1 MYCRYKYTR
10 FCTQL
15 LSQRNTASHK
25 SELPLQV
32 ESPLNYYYFFF
43 KSDNIKAASPQ
54 YEYLCDPRQHVNIN
68 KTKHKSICS
77 TSRRAVIHRCFH
89 VVSQTC
95 LSECGEHHNHDRC
108 THLSHGTSPQGLSFL
123 HFPFIVYAV
132 MQCILVVSPA
142 SNLHKVQISATKCK
156 SGASGTTRCLWK
168 LLKKYKANHCWVRFG
183 NCMAYFAAKM
193 SSEIHFSSL
202 FFSNIKFRNE
212 LQCWSGFK
220 SLSRQQASWF
230 HPIRFSCEC

>member
-32 ESPLNYYYFFF
+32 ESPLNYFFFF

-95 LSECGEHHNHDRC
+95 LSECGEHHNHDCC

-132 MQCILVVSPA
+132 MQCILVVSQA
-142 SNLHKVQISATKCK
+142 SNLHKVQILATKCK

-183 NCMAYFAAKM
+183 NCMAY
-193 SSEIHFSSL
+193 ICQ
-202 FFSNIKFRNE
+202 NVFRNT
-212 LQCWSGFK
+212 F
-220 SLSRQQASWF
+220 
-230 HPIRFSCEC
+230 